1 MGPLIL
7 RKHMSLKDLLVEEKN
22 IEIEYPGAEGFNVTL
37 TFLGKD
43 ALTKIRNKA
52 TITKINKKTRT
63 PEEELDTELFTK
75 VYISAVLKGW
85 SGFKYKYVGEL
96 IPADL
101 SSVDEEDELEYSE
114 ENARLLMKHSSE
126 FDTWVAEIVGDLQNF
141 TKTK

>member
-1 MGPLIL
+1 
-7 RKHMSLKDLLVEEKN
+7 MSLKDLLVEEKN
-22 IEIEYPGAEGFNVTL
+22 IEIEYPGAEDFNVTL

-43 ALTKIRNKA
+43 ALSKIRTKA
-52 TITKINKKTRT
+52 TITKINKRTRQ

-75 VYISAVLKGW
+75 VYIAAVLKSW

-101 SSVDEEDELEYSE
+101 SNVDPEDELEYSE
-114 ENARLLMKHSSE
+114 ENARLLLKHSSE
-126 FDTWVAEIVGDLQNF
+126 FDNWVAEIVGDLQNF

>member
-1 MGPLIL
+1 
-7 RKHMSLKDLLVEEKN
+7 MSLKDLLVEEKN
-22 IEIEYPGAEGFNVTL
+22 VEIEYPGAEDFVVTL

-52 TITKINKKTRT
+52 TITKINKKTRQ
-63 PEEELDTELFTK
+63 PEEELDTDLFTK

-85 SGFKYKYVGEL
+85 HGFKYKYVGEL

-101 SSVDEEDELEYSE
+101 TSVDPEDELEYSE
-114 ENARLLMKHSSE
+114 ENARLLLKHSSE
-126 FDTWVAEIVGDLQNF
+126 FDNWVAEIVGDLQNF